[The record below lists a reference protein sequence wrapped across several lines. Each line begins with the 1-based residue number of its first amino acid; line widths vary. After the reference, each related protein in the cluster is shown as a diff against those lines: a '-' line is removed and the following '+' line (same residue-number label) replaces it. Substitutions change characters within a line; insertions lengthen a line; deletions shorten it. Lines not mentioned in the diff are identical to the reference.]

1 MKLRKYSLALL
12 LISVI
17 LLLAACGAKSA
28 TSTDSSA
35 TVASSPASTLATAT
49 NATTAPEATAASAPK
64 EVRIG
69 FQVIPNAEL
78 LVKAQGLAEKKFPN
92 TKVTWLQFD
101 SGRDVNTA
109 IAANGIDL
117 GLAGSVPVAVGLTS
131 KLPYQV
137 YFLHDIIGDAESLA
151 VRKDSGIQSLKDV
164 VGKKIAVPFGS
175 TSHFSLLSGLKTEGI
190 DPAKVTILDLQ
201 PPDIFAAWQ
210 RKDIDG
216 AFVWN
221 PVLGKIIADG
231 GKVVVTA
238 QQLAEKG
245 IVTSDVG
252 IVRKAFADENPG
264 FLKDYVAV
272 LDEAINLYRTKPEDA
287 AKAIAPLLGQD
298 EKESLV
304 EMKQLVWLTSTEQ
317 KASTYLGSSDADSDF
332 AKVLKQTADFLVEQ
346 KTITN
351 SPDIAVFQAG
361 IRKDGIPGK

>member
-1 MKLRKYSLALL
+1 MSLRKNLVALL
-12 LISVI
+12 LISAL
-17 LLLAACGAKSA
+17 LLLAACGTK
-28 TSTDSSA
+28 
-35 TVASSPASTLATAT
+35 SPASTNSPAANAATPANSTAAEAT
-49 NATTAPEATAASAPK
+49 PKPEATAAPAPK

-92 TKVTWLQFD
+92 TKITWLQFD

-117 GLAGSVPVAVGLTS
+117 GLAGSVPVAVGLTN

-151 VRKDSGIQSLKDV
+151 VRKDSGIKSLKDV

-175 TSHFSLLSGLKTEGI
+175 TSHFSLLSGLKSEGI
-190 DPAKVTILDLQ
+190 DPSKVTILDLQ
-201 PPDIFAAWQ
+201 PPDILAAWQ
-210 RKDIDG
+210 RTDIDG
-216 AFVWN
+216 AFIWN
-221 PVLGKIIADG
+221 PVLGKIVANG
-231 GKVVVTA
+231 GTVVVTA

-252 IVRKAFADENPG
+252 IVRKAFADDNPG

-298 EKESLV
+298 EKESLAQ
-304 EMKQLVWLTSTEQ
+304 MKQLVWLTSAEQ
-317 KASTYLGSSDADSDF
+317 KDPKYLGSSDADSDF
-332 AKVLKQTADFLVEQ
+332 AKILKQTADFLVEQ
-346 KTITN
+346 KTIIS
-351 SPDIAVFQAG
+351 SPDIATFQAG
-361 IRKDGIPGK
+361 IRKDGILGK